1 MQRERALLF
10 DQAAEAYERSRPSY
24 PQALI
29 DEVLGPSPRGLSV
42 LDIACGTGIA
52 ARQMAARGAGVL
64 GVELNAGMAEI
75 AKRHGIPT
83 EVAPFETWDPAGR
96 VFDRVTCAQAWHWL
110 DPEVSTHKAASLL
123 RPGGRV
129 CLFWNVGHYPDDLAD
144 ALLAAYER
152 VLPPQGLKLTVGYA
166 ADKASDRA
174 PDFSL
179 VTTSL
184 RACAALADPQTSSF
198 PWSRTYTRDQWLDE
212 LHSHSDH
219 AALAPDLRQQLFDE
233 VGSTVDDFGGEF
245 CMNYVA
251 VLISAARG

>member
-10 DQAAEAYERSRPSY
+10 DQEAEAYDRSRPSY
-24 PQALI
+24 PQTLI
-29 DEVLGPSPRGLSV
+29 HEVLGPSPRGLSV

-83 EVAPFETWDPAGR
+83 EVAPFETWDSAGR
-96 VFDRVTCAQAWHWL
+96 VFDRETCAQAWHWL
-110 DPEVSTHKAASLL
+110 DPEVGTHKAASVL
-123 RPGGRV
+123 RPGGRL

-144 ALLAAYER
+144 ALLAVYER
-152 VLPPQGLKLTVGYA
+152 ILPPQGPKLTVGYA
-166 ADKASDRA
+166 ANKASDQA

-179 VTTSL
+179 VTSSL
-184 RACAALADPQTSSF
+184 RAWATLADPQTSSF

-212 LHSHSDH
+212 LRSHSDH
-219 AALAPDLRQQLFDE
+219 AALAPDLRQKLFDE
-233 VGSTVDDFGGEF
+233 IGSTIDDFGGEF
-245 CMNYVA
+245 CMTYVA
-251 VLISAARG
+251 VLISAVRG